1 MRIILQKAD
10 FWKIFN
16 NVSEDLITEEGL
28 QDTYLKK
35 PLIKKATYRR
45 ILMKENLSLI
55 LIRKNK
61 DSVSS

>member
-61 DSVSS
+61 DLVSS